1 MVGAG
6 AICGVQRLED
16 VVDGLTLCPHAEAVQ
31 PSAGICDYVNLY
43 WHLGRAARCPGTSH
57 AGWMAAGDEKR
68 LHCIVG
74 RACRALPRPL
84 QRATLAV
91 TAVAAGPKIGIGTIP

>member
-1 MVGAG
+1 MRGAG

-16 VVDGLTLCPHAEAVQ
+16 VVEGLALYPHAEAVQ
-31 PSAGICDYVNLY
+31 PAAGICDVNLS

-57 AGWMAAGDEKR
+57 AGWRAAGDEKR

-74 RACRALPRPL
+74 RACRPLPRPL
-84 QRATLAV
+84 E
-91 TAVAAGPKIGIGTIP
+91 